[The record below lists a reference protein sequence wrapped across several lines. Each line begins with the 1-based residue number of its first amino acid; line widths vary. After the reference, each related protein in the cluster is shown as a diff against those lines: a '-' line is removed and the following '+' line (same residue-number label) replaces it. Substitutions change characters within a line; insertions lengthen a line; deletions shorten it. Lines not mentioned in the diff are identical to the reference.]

1 MMETPEPDIPHPQR
15 RITRMP
21 GLVWAVPLAAFI
33 IVGYLG
39 VHAWAERGVIV
50 TVTFRS
56 AADAR
61 PHDTKV
67 LYQGVEA
74 GELIK
79 ILPNEDGRR
88 LDFKLRLIPAAKPGL
103 NTNARFWLIG
113 GSPNFSDISSL
124 KSLVSGVAIG
134 YAPGDGGEPTSTFEG
149 LEEAPLVLP
158 GDKGTRYRLSAHTL
172 GSIHRGSI
180 VLFHGQG
187 VGKVVEQKFKGEAGF
202 DLEIFIFQPYDLL
215 IKPDTRFWRLTP
227 LRLSLSGGGLN
238 ASLAPFSALLAG
250 GIDLELPAADKEGTQ
265 SPAESEFTL
274 YPSRDTARAGLSGPS
289 VLYDFI
295 FDGAAGSLDESAG
308 VTLLGFQIGAVEK
321 ARLVFDAKTGQPLTQ
336 VTASLYPARLDL
348 PATATASTQELR
360 SAMDTKL
367 RKLVHLGYRARLQ
380 QSPPVVGNQSIAL
393 VQIKGA
399 ALADLAYQGENPR
412 IPSMPGGAGI
422 EDVASQADQILTKIN
437 HIPIERIGD
446 DLREVTSRLRSLVA
460 SPKMD
465 EGIAHLNSILGE
477 IDQTLAQVQPQIGPL
492 LTKLNEAASQLADT
506 ASAAQQLLGSEGG
519 AQGEG
524 LADAI
529 RQLTQAARSVQGLA
543 DYLDR
548 HPEALIR
555 GKRRA
560 P

>member
-1 MMETPEPDIPHPQR
+1 MDPPEPDLPRTR
-15 RITRMP
+15 RLITRMP
-21 GLVWAVPLAAFI
+21 GLVWAVPLAALLV
-33 IVGYLG
+33 VGYLG
-39 VHAWAERGVIV
+39 IHAWAERGVIV

-79 ILPNEDGRR
+79 IVPNEDGRR

-113 GSPNFSDISSL
+113 GSPNLSDISSL

-134 YAPGDGGEPTSTFEG
+134 YAPGDGGEPTDTFEG

-158 GDKGTRYRLSAHTL
+158 GDQGTRYRLSARML

-187 VGKVVEQKFKGEAGF
+187 VGKVIEQTFKGEAGF
-202 DLEIFIFQPYDLL
+202 ELEIFIFQPYDAL

-227 LRLSLSGGGLN
+227 LRLSLAGGGLN

-250 GIDLELPAADKEGTQ
+250 GIDLELPAADADTKQ
-265 SPAESEFTL
+265 SRAESEFTL
-274 YPSRDTARAGLSGPS
+274 YPSRDAARAGLSGPS
-289 VLYDFI
+289 VRYDFI
-295 FDGAAGSLDESAG
+295 FDGTAGSLDESAG
-308 VTLLGFQIGAVEK
+308 VTLLGFQIGQVEK
-321 ARLVFDAKTGQPLTQ
+321 VRLIFDAKTGQPLSQ
-336 VTASLYPARLDL
+336 VTASLYPARLEL
-348 PATATASTQELR
+348 PVTAKASPAELR
-360 SAMDTKL
+360 SAMDDKL
-367 RKLVHLGYRARLQ
+367 RKMLHLGYRARLE
-380 QSPPVVGNQSIAL
+380 QSPPLLGNLSIAL
-393 VQIKGA
+393 VQMKGTA
-399 ALADLAYQGENPR
+399 AADLAQGENPR
-412 IPSMPGGAGI
+412 IPSVAGGGGL
-422 EDVASQADQILTKIN
+422 EGVASQANQVLTKIN
-437 HIPIERIGD
+437 SIPIERIGE

-460 SPKMD
+460 SPKLD
-465 EGIAHLNSILGE
+465 EGIAHLNSVLGE

-506 ASAAQQLLGSEGG
+506 ASAAQQLLGSESGG
-519 AQGEG
+519 QGEG
-524 LADAI
+524 LADAV
-529 RQLTQAARSVQGLA
+529 RQLTQAARSVQSLA
-543 DYLDR
+543 DYLGR

-555 GKRRA
+555 GKRAA